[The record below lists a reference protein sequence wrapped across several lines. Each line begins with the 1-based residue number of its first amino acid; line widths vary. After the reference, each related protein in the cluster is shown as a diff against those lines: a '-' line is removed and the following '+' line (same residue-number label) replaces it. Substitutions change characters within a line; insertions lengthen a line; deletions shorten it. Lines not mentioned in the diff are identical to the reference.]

1 MLSILDSL
9 SLLDYCAQIHMYR
22 NMKVVELHQ
31 LKKLIDVLL
40 SVHIFQAEVRL
51 EYQEASSKE

>member
-31 LKKLIDVLL
+31 LKKLIDILL
-40 SVHIFQAEVRL
+40 SVRIFQAEVRL
-51 EYQEASSKE
+51 EYQEAPSKE

>member
-1 MLSILDSL
+1 M
-9 SLLDYCAQIHMYR
+9 HR

-40 SVHIFQAEVRL
+40 SVRIFKAEIRP
-51 EYQEASSKE
+51 EYQEAASKE

>member
-31 LKKLIDVLL
+31 LKKLIDALL
-40 SVHIFQAEVRL
+40 LAHIFQAEVRL
-51 EYQEASSKE
+51 EYQEAPSKE

>member
-9 SLLDYCAQIHMYR
+9 SLLDYSAQIHLYR

-31 LKKLIDVLL
+31 LKTLIDILL
-40 SVHIFQAEVRL
+40 SVLVFQAEVRP
-51 EYQEASSKE
+51 EHQEAPSKE